1 MNSEFEDEFEDIL
14 PVFEELP
21 FDPATKRESSADI
34 ELTPELVKQFVE
46 MAFKAEREQVKRDLK
61 REQARPGNLHRK
73 LQKIA
78 KDARWDMIR
87 SAIDEKLARGETDRK
102 LPDLEAVFVAD
113 AHIVADRWK
122 LHEGD
127 PRRQTLIDEIIGKN
141 EKKGI
146 ESSVSDS
153 TVKTAEQYL
162 TKRLKGLAPE
172 AAKLAVEGMSKFR
185 P

>member
-1 MNSEFEDEFEDIL
+1 MTTEFEDEFEDMV
-14 PVFEELP
+14 PEFEELL
-21 FDPATKRESSADI
+21 FGTATKRESSADV
-34 ELTPELVKQFVE
+34 ELTPELVKLLIHLG
-46 MAFKAEREQVKRDLK
+46 RDLEKSYLK
-61 REQARPGNLHRK
+61 REQARPGDLHRK

-78 KDARWDMIR
+78 KDARWDMICIN
-87 SAIDEKLARGETDRK
+87 IDLKLESGETDRK